1 MQIRQALV
9 WIGWMLLGA
18 ALVVP
23 VLAWQGDWFNASH
36 WPIRSLRVESE
47 GRSVSVAEIR
57 ARVAAVTHAGFFG
70 VNLADVRAVV
80 MQNPWV
86 ERVEVRRQF
95 PDRLV
100 LRVDE
105 RQPIASF
112 GSGQLLSSRGDL
124 FPVAAE
130 YWPEGLPKLEGPE
143 SERVRVYNFWREA
156 EQRFARYGL
165 TVVAARMSVRGAYEL
180 ELNNGC
186 LLLFA
191 RQPRLDVLDRF
202 LPALDVLNETE
213 RDRLAKVDLRYA
225 NGYVVVWRAP
235 AETAPEPSA
244 TPAAPAAP
252 VTPPDAPK
260 VPA

>member
-18 ALVVP
+18 ALVLP
-23 VLAWQGDWFNASH
+23 VLAWQGNWFNASH

-57 ARVAAVTHAGFFG
+57 ARVAAVTQTGFFG
-70 VNLADVRAVV
+70 VNLADVRAAV

-112 GSGQLLSSRGDL
+112 GQAELLSSRGDL
-124 FPVAAE
+124 FAVPKD
-130 YWPEGLPKLEGPE
+130 YWPENLPKLDGPA

-156 EQRFARYGL
+156 EQRFQRYGL
-165 TVVAARMSVRGAYEL
+165 SVVVARMSGRGAYEL

-202 LPALDVLNETE
+202 LPALDVLSVSE

-225 NGYVVVWRAP
+225 NGYVVVWRPPPKPETEPTVTP
-235 AETAPEPSA
+235 AE
-244 TPAAPAAP
+244 PAAP
-252 VTPPDAPK
+252 VVPPDAPK
-260 VPA
+260 EPA